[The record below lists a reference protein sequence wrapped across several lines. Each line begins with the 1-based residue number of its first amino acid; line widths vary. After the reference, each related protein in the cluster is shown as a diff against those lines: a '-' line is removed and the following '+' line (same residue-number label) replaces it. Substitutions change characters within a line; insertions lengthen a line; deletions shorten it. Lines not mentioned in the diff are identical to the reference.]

1 MTEASDAFEGSFGTF
16 TVDCICFPVTTD
28 ASRAEIWALPATI
41 STLGRLRDEWD
52 KGRPPTSTVEH
63 NLPAGDQ
70 SNATFSTSLVPS
82 AIPEIQS
89 VTPIETAAFKATADL
104 REKIRN
110 EGLTPGT
117 IVECF
122 NNTSLDRW

>member
-1 MTEASDAFEGSFGTF
+1 MRDVCA
-16 TVDCICFPVTTD
+16 V
-28 ASRAEIWALPATI
+28 ATGLRPLRDRERRGI
-41 STLGRLRDEWD
+41 QQKSAAATRRDEWE